1 MLLIRV
7 VCFAL
12 SVLLFTETIGANWG
26 WYLALWVLCFAS
38 FSLVSLAASFIS
50 FWLMVGV
57 FEPGDAWH
65 TVLAVFTLVAVL
77 QALLRRQSPWRW
89 QTAVWS
95 YNGDEYGWTRRRLA
109 RRWRDGPG

>member
-1 MLLIRV
+1 MLLLRV

-38 FSLVSLAASFIS
+38 FSLLGLAASFIS

-57 FEPGDAWH
+57 FESSDTWH
-65 TVLAVFTLVAVL
+65 TILAVFTLVAVL
-77 QALLRRQSPWRW
+77 QALVRRQSPWRW
-89 QTAVWS
+89 QTVVLD
-95 YNGDEYGWTRRRLA
+95 YGGDEYGWTGRRL
-109 RRWRDGPG
+109 RRSQGSRD